1 MKKKITTMPR
11 EQFCTRFLRKL
22 QSFRRGDP
30 IVALILKAPSRRE
43 LCANLLWNC
52 EMAGPRLDAIS
63 SRRRDFWADQ
73 YEKAI
78 TGAEALAL
86 IARENDNPE
95 FAQLMLRAREAV
107 LVLQSRLPAAFPPA
121 QERGR
126 SGRDWGAV
134 LYAQR
139 MLEGHLGGEDVQ
151 MPPSQPCWTLLQ
163 KFGQEDR
170 YQECSAA
177 GPCPLP
183 KTAAPSRRH
192 AYEVLSSRGEIPRTT
207 SAHTTR
213 PKITRVVGTAERSAC
228 RRVF

>member
-30 IVALILKAPSRRE
+30 IVALILKEPSRRE
-43 LCANLLWNC
+43 QCANLLWNC
-52 EMAGPRLDAIS
+52 ETAGPRLDAIS

-126 SGRDWGAV
+126 GGRDWGAV

-139 MLEGHLGGEDVQ
+139 MLEGHLGGEVVSDATLA
-151 MPPSQPCWTLLQ
+151 TLLDVAAEVLG
-163 KFGQEDR
+163 KKAVTKNAVRLGLAHFRKRLPIAEDR
-170 YQECSAA
+170 LTKFY
-177 GPCPLP
+177 P
-183 KTAAPSRRH
+183 
-192 AYEVLSSRGEIPRTT
+192 RGEKFP
-207 SAHTTR
+207 SPA
-213 PKITRVVGTAERSAC
+213 RSQLSQK
-228 RRVF
+228 